1 LRGSA
6 ALALSSGTEGPQ
18 LHVPSWS
25 AISVHAA
32 ASVAAPF
39 FGYRRAIWQGL
50 RCEAAMRAC
59 TSNNVNATRATCT
72 GAMRGRA
79 RVHAGLFTK
88 VHYNTIH
95 FETGRALTAAH
106 VWLHRQR
113 MSCVWHSV
121 CSAEIVG
128 CAVLCGI
135 TLSHAWCYGFVLSL
149 HARLQWRM
157 NWGTCVLI
165 AASCGRSRA
174 WSCQG
179 FAEHRCTAAAVEF
192 SSMLLI
198 DVCSWHASMQACDL
212 PFV

>member
-1 LRGSA
+1 
-6 ALALSSGTEGPQ
+6 
-18 LHVPSWS
+18 
-25 AISVHAA
+25 
-32 ASVAAPF
+32 
-39 FGYRRAIWQGL
+39 
-50 RCEAAMRAC
+50 MRAC

-157 NWGTCVLI
+157 NWGTCVSYCCI
-165 AASCGRSRA
+165 VRA
-174 WSCQG
+174 KQG
-179 FAEHRCTAAAVEF
+179 MVLPGLRRAPLHC
-192 SSMLLI
+192 
-198 DVCSWHASMQACDL
+198 CSGG
-212 PFV
+212 V